1 MRRILV
7 IKLGALGDFAHAFHA
22 FAAIRAHHAA
32 DWIGLLTTP
41 AYRAIAELAPWFDEV
56 HVDPRAPWWN
66 APAIWRTARRLR
78 GFDFIYDLQ
87 TSRRSNR
94 YFRLA
99 GRRPWSGI
107 AAGCSD
113 PHANPERDFMHTIE
127 RQREQ
132 LRMAG
137 ITQFPPPERAWLS
150 RAGHRHGLAKPYA
163 MLIPGGA
170 GLGHVKQWPLGRYA
184 EVARALA
191 ARGIAP
197 VVIGGPPERGL
208 AAAIRER
215 SPAAVDLTGR
225 TSIPDLAAIAEGAA
239 LVLGNDTGPVHLAAS
254 MGAPTIVLFSAA
266 GVPEQ
271 AAPRGPNGEW
281 TTVIR
286 VPDLNHLPAER
297 VIAAMTAELDQR
309 RA

>member
-7 IKLGALGDFAHAFHA
+7 IKLGALGDFVHAFHA

-32 DWIGLLTTP
+32 DRVALLTTP
-41 AYRAIAELAPWFDEV
+41 AYRAIAKLAPWFDAI
-56 HVDPRAPWWN
+56 HLDPRAPWWN
-66 APAIWRTARRLR
+66 APAIWRTARLLR
-78 GFDFIYDLQ
+78 GFEFIYDLQ

-94 YFRLA
+94 YFLLA

-107 AAGCSD
+107 APGCSA
-113 PHANPERDFMHTIE
+113 PHANPRRDFLHTIE
-127 RQREQ
+127 RQLEQ

-137 ITQFPPPERAWLS
+137 VTAFPSPDRDWLI
-150 RAGHRHGLAKPYA
+150 RAGRHHGLAEPYA
-163 MLIPGGA
+163 MLMPGGA
-170 GLGHVKQWPLGRYA
+170 GVGHVKQWPIARYGQ
-184 EVARALA
+184 VARVIA

-208 AAAIRER
+208 AAAIREAC
-215 SPAAVDLTGR
+215 PAALDLTGR
-225 TSIPDLAAIAEGAA
+225 TSIPDLAAIAAGAA

-254 MGAPTIVLFSAA
+254 VGAPTIVLFSAA

-281 TTVIR
+281 PTVIR
-286 VPDLNHLPAER
+286 VPDLNDLAAER
-297 VIAAMTAELDQR
+297 VVRTVIAELDR
-309 RA
+309 PRV